1 MEISLKQV
9 ITENE
14 LKKLWKMQICAF
26 SDLLSKYKDFE
37 TNPGAESLDR
47 VIEKYK
53 QSWTKYYFIINGDE
67 IVGGV
72 RVIDKKNES
81 RKRISPIW
89 IMKEFRGNGYAQKA
103 IIELERLYGSNNWC
117 LDTILQEK
125 GNIHLYEKLGYHQTG
140 KTEKINNL
148 MDIVFLEKN

>member
-1 MEISLKQV
+1 MWTPALGR
-9 ITENE
+9 
-14 LKKLWKMQICAF
+14 
-26 SDLLSKYKDFE
+26 LS
-37 TNPGAESLDR
+37 S
-47 VIEKYK
+47 VIEKY
-53 QSWTKYYFIINGDE
+53 QQPWTKYYFIINGDI

-89 IMKEFRGNGYAQKA
+89 IKKEFRCNGFAQQA
-103 IIELERLYGSNNWC
+103 IIELEKLYESNNWC

-125 GNIHLYEKLGYHQTG
+125 CNIHLYDKLGYHQTG
-140 KTEKINNL
+140 RTEKINNL